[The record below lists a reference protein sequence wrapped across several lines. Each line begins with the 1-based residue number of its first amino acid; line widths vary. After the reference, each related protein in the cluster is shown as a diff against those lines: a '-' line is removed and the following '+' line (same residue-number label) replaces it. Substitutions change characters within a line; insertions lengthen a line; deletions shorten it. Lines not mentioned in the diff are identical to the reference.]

1 MHQVKDRD
9 DQTLIKSKIP
19 ITYFLQETHLKY
31 KFAYNSKSLEKM
43 HKNSNHQKARVTI
56 LTSDKVDLSI
66 KNINS
71 SKGDHF

>member
-31 KFAYNSKSLEKM
+31 KFVYNSKSLEKM

-56 LTSDKVDLSI
+56 LTSDKVD
-66 KNINS
+66 
-71 SKGDHF
+71 